1 MISIEDGGYP
11 PARMRRLAYL
21 VSTLSLCAIGA
32 VACATYK
39 QDLDRSRA
47 HYDGTSVDAARKEY
61 DENQYEKA
69 LALLRVL
76 EHDID
81 SYSPGEQAQYAYLR
95 GMTGYRLSQ
104 SSRLTSSGQEGS
116 SVANPKLMYRMNA
129 RHWLGVAAATEKNT
143 PGGLTPEE
151 KTRLTEVMVDLNKD
165 VYGGAE
171 NLEDAPASATDADA
185 GADAAPPAAEPAAAP
200 APPK

>member
-1 MISIEDGGYP
+1 
-11 PARMRRLAYL
+11 MRRLAYL
-21 VSTLSLCAIGA
+21 VTISLCALGA
-32 VACATYK
+32 VTCATYK

-81 SYSPGEQAQYAYLR
+81 SLPAGEQAQYAYLR

-104 SSRLTSSGQEGS
+104 SSRLTSSSQEAS
-116 SVANPKLMYRMNA
+116 SVSNPKLMYRMNA
-129 RHWLGVAAATEKNT
+129 RHWLGVAAAIEKNT

-171 NLEDAPASATDADA
+171 NIEGDPAAAGDA
-185 GADAAPPAAEPAAAP
+185 GADAAPSAAEPGAPPAAP
-200 APPK
+200 SK